1 MLNIVS
7 VYTAL
12 LFDLFIRFG
21 YRKSTGQSFGENM
34 SDITW
39 FLIFMIVFAV
49 LAYKQYPLV
58 TSVAVLAGTMVI
70 GTIFGSIGLLGWILF
85 AILAV
90 PLAYKP
96 FRVGFISTKILSF
109 YKSVTPDLS
118 DTEKEAID
126 AGTVWWD
133 GDLFSGKPQWDK
145 LHAIARPVLTADE
158 QAFLDGPCEEVCGMV
173 NEWEINHVDADLP
186 DEIWAFLKEHKFFAM
201 IIDKK
206 YGGLAYSAYAQ
217 SRVLQKLAG
226 VSAVLSSTVGV
237 PNSLGPGELLQ
248 HYGTKEQQDHYL
260 PRLARGEE
268 VPCFALTG
276 PEAGSDAGSIP
287 DTGVI
292 CKGTF
297 EGKEVL
303 GMNLTFSKRYI
314 TLAPIAT
321 VVGLAFKL
329 EDPDGLIGDEK
340 DLGITCALIPRD
352 TEGLQIGRRHF
363 PLNVPFHNG
372 PLQATNMFVP
382 LSYIIGGKEM
392 AGKGWRM
399 LMECLSV
406 GRCITLP
413 SSAAGGAKQLA
424 LSTGAYSRIRRQF
437 RLPIGQM
444 EGVEEMLA
452 RIGGNAYLMDAVTSF
467 STAGVDLGQKPS
479 VISAICKYHL
489 TEKMRQIV
497 NDSMDVHGGK
507 GICLGPT
514 NYLGRAYQGV
524 PISITVE
531 GANILTRNMM
541 IFGQGAMRC
550 HPFVLKELYA
560 AQIEDKEEQ
569 LNTFDEVV
577 FGHIGFAVSNTV
589 RSLWF
594 TLSRNVFASTP
605 FKDETSKYYKSLQG
619 YSSNLAILT
628 DVSMGVL
635 GGSLKRRERLS
646 ARLGDVLSYL
656 YLASATLK
664 RYDEQGRIKEDLP
677 FLDWAMQDC
686 LSKIDIA
693 IDDFIRNFPSA
704 PVALFLRAVVQ
715 PYGQVNDKP
724 SDKIEHKIAHLLQ
737 NPGSA
742 RDRLGNG
749 QYLSRVEGNLFGDLE
764 QTLENIVKVEPIFD
778 RICAALSQKLPMT
791 QLDKLAAQ
799 ALEQGIIN
807 DDEAQLMV
815 ETEAGRLRTINVD
828 DFDPQELLASNS
840 KKIVKPRKRVAK
852 AKTPAKEAK
861 ASKSTKAA

>member
-1 MLNIVS
+1 
-7 VYTAL
+7 
-12 LFDLFIRFG
+12 
-21 YRKSTGQSFGENM
+21 M
-34 SDITW
+34 SDLSW
-39 FLIFMIVFAV
+39 FFVFLAV
-49 LAYKQYPLV
+49 FGVVAYQRYSLN
-58 TSVAVLAGTMVI
+58 TSVIILTATMLV

-85 AILAV
+85 AIAV
-90 PLAYKP
+90 VPIAYKP
-96 FRVGFISTKILSF
+96 FRIDFLSSKLLAF
-109 YKSVTPDLS
+109 YKAVTPELS
-118 DTEKEAID
+118 DTEQEAID

-133 GDLFSGKPQWDK
+133 GDLFSGKPDWQK
-145 LHAIARPVLTADE
+145 LHAISQPRLNPQE
-158 QAFLDGPCEEVCGMV
+158 QAFLDGPCEEICTMV

-186 DEIWAFLKEHKFFAM
+186 DDVWAYLKEHKFFAM
-201 IIDKK
+201 IIEKK
-206 YGGLAYSAYAQ
+206 YGGLEFSANAQ
-217 SRVLQKLAG
+217 RCVLQKLAG
-226 VSAVLSSTVGV
+226 VNAVLSSTVGV

-260 PRLARGEE
+260 PRLANGDEI
-268 VPCFALTG
+268 PCFALTS
-276 PEAGSDAGSIP
+276 PEAGSDAGAIP
-287 DTGVI
+287 DTGVV

-314 TLAPIAT
+314 TLAPVAT
-321 VVGLAFKL
+321 VIGLAFKL
-329 EDPDGLIGDEK
+329 HDPDGLLGDKK

-352 TEGLQIGRRHF
+352 TDGLQIGRRHF

-372 PLQATNMFVP
+372 PVKGENMFVP
-382 LSYIIGGKEM
+382 LSYIIGGEKM

-413 SSAAGGAKQLA
+413 SSAAGGAKQIALA
-424 LSTGAYSRIRRQF
+424 TGAYSRIRRQF

-489 TEKMRQIV
+489 TERMRQIV

-550 HPFVLKELYA
+550 HPYVLKELYA
-560 AQIEDKEEQ
+560 AQIDDKQEQ
-569 LNTFDEVV
+569 LSSFDDAV
-577 FGHIGFAVSNTV
+577 FGHIGFAVSNTI

-594 TLSRNVFASTP
+594 TLSRNYFSRTP
-605 FKDETSKYYKSLQG
+605 FKDETSQYYRQLQG
-619 YSSNLAILT
+619 YSSNLAVLT
-628 DVSMGVL
+628 DISMGVL

-664 RYDEQGRIKEDLP
+664 KYDEQGRIKEDLP
-677 FLDWAMQDC
+677 FLHWAMQDC
-686 LSKIDIA
+686 LHKMDIA

-704 PVALFLRAVVQ
+704 PVAAYLRLLIQ
-715 PYGQVNDKP
+715 PLGKLNDKP
-724 SDKIEHKIAHLLQ
+724 ADKIEHKIAHVLQ

-742 RDRLGNG
+742 RDRLGHG
-749 QYLSRVEGNLFGDLE
+749 QYLAQVDGSILGDLE
-764 QTLENIVKVEPIFD
+764 TTLENIIKVEPIFD
-778 RICAALSQKLPMT
+778 KICKSLGKKLPMT
-791 QLDKLAAQ
+791 RLDVLADDALAAN
-799 ALEQGIIN
+799 IIS
-807 DDEAQLMV
+807 DEDAQLLK

-828 DFDPQELLASNS
+828 DFDPQELLASTS
-840 KKIVKPRKRVAK
+840 KKVKKPARKR
-852 AKTPAKEAK
+852 TP
-861 ASKSTKAA
+861 KAA